1 LVFTTSIFLS
11 ELGVLSKKK
20 KNGYSNC
27 INDVKHIICSQSF
40 IDICNLDD
48 TLTRTDSYIIR
59 KIRIPNTEKSWG
71 KSSGYR
77 LILLC
82 NTKKSEVYL
91 LTVYPK
97 KGNLASADLT
107 ANGLDILLDQFEEI
121 LNEGEVFGKLCDT

>member
-11 ELGVLSKKK
+11 EIALLSKKK

-27 INDVKHIICSQSF
+27 INDVKHIICGQSF

-59 KIRIPNTEKSWG
+59 KVRIPNSEKAWG

-82 NTKKSEVYL
+82 NTKKNEAYL

-97 KGNLASADLT
+97 KGNLAASDLT
-107 ANGLDILLDQFEEI
+107 ADGLNILLDQFGEM
-121 LNEGEVFGKLCDT
+121 LNEEEVFETLCAE

>member
-11 ELGVLSKKK
+11 EIALLSKKK

-27 INDVKHIICSQSF
+27 INDVKHIIRGQSF
-40 IDICNLDD
+40 IDICNFDD

-59 KIRIPNTEKSWG
+59 KVRIPNSEKAWG

-82 NTKKSEVYL
+82 NTKKNEVYL

-107 ANGLDILLDQFEEI
+107 ANGLNILLDQFRI
-121 LNEGEVFGKLCDT
+121 VLNDKELFDKLCKD